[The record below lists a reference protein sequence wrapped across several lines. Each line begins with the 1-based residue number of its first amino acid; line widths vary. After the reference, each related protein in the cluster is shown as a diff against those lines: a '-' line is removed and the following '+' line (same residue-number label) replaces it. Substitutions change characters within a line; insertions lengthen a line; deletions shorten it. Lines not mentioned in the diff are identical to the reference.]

1 LLDFLSLPGSGG
13 VNSTVI
19 EKKKSYEGK
28 EIERKKLRDEFVND
42 PRGINEHPVVYIL
55 GKS

>member
-42 PRGINEHPVVYIL
+42 PRGINEHPVVFIF
-55 GKS
+55 G